1 MQQTDDNY
9 DQYWQDYKNN
19 WIIHNQAT
27 LDVEYENWVR
37 SYIEYNTSHVQ
48 ANPDQA
54 AEFITDENLFKQNWP
69 ADYFYNVEY
78 DKYIQQMY
86 PPQQEDQNPNLT
98 VPTQEPTTDQQID
111 SSTKPQNHLLADINL
126 EDTNFKVPDVV
137 KQPAFNKELTM
148 ADIAP
153 AQLAK

>member
-1 MQQTDDNY
+1 
-9 DQYWQDYKNN
+9 
-19 WIIHNQAT
+19 
-27 LDVEYENWVR
+27 
-37 SYIEYNTSHVQ
+37 
-48 ANPDQA
+48 
-54 AEFITDENLFKQNWP
+54 
-69 ADYFYNVEY
+69 
-78 DKYIQQMY
+78 MY

-126 EDTNFKVPDVV
+126 EDTNFKAPDVV